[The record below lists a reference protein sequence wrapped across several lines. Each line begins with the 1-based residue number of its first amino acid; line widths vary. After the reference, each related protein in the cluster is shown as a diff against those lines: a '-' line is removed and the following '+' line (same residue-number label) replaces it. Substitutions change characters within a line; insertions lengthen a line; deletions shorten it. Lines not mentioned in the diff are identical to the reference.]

1 MGTTNNYAKSSVV
14 TLLTSEDRNCAQN
27 LQKSHKNTINLN
39 IGLYIVI
46 KRQLKPQGLNYP
58 SSDLFKPEPKSTVNL
73 AYHILQVS

>member
-39 IGLYIVI
+39 IGLYII
-46 KRQLKPQGLNYP
+46 KRQLKLQGLNYH

-73 AYHILQVS
+73 AFHILQVS